1 SFGIVSG
8 KSTGADRL
16 AVIRDVL
23 ARTGEIVDPHTADA
37 LKVAREWRDERVPMI
52 VLETALAAKFN
63 ATIRAAI
70 GRDAPRPERLAG
82 LEALPQR
89 VVAMPADVERLK
101 VFIADNDRR

>member
-1 SFGIVSG
+1 
-8 KSTGADRL
+8 
-16 AVIRDVL
+16 
-23 ARTGEIVDPHTADA
+23 
-37 LKVAREWRDERVPMI
+37 MI

-70 GRDAPRPERLAG
+70 GSDAPRPARLAG

-101 VFIADNDRR
+101 ALIADNDRR